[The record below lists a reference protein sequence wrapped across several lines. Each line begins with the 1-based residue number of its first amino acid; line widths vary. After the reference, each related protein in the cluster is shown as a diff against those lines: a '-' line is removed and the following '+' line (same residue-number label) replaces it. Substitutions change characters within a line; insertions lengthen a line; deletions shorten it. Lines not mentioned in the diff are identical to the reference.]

1 MGGAIFQ
8 NWPTMTEE
16 EIKGKI
22 AALAEKAAGPKR
34 EDVVNAEELEWIQ
47 VKELLTCRRISPP
60 DLWWWKNEEHY

>member
-8 NWPTMTEE
+8 NWPIMTEE

-47 VKELLTCRRISPP
+47 VNGKMFP
-60 DLWWWKNEEHY
+60 D